1 MTDVINDLQGKSIAV
16 YCASSSAVS
25 EVYFEAA
32 RKLGGLIGR
41 SGATL
46 VYGGTNIGLMG
57 EVADAVINA
66 GGKACGVITVLLN
79 QVGIAHPK
87 LDELI
92 VTDGMRE
99 RKAAMEQRADGF
111 ITLPGGYGTLEE
123 IFEILTLKQLGIL
136 QKPVVLLNTNNYYS
150 PLLELLQNAADQHF
164 MKPANL
170 SLLKVVNTP
179 EEALDYIA
187 NYVAGPYE
195 PKWVL
200 PRASQSKAGEVPGLE

>member
-1 MTDVINDLQGKSIAV
+1 MIDGLQGKSIAV
-16 YCASSSAVS
+16 YCASSSAVGK
-25 EVYFEAA
+25 VYFEAA
-32 RKLGGLIGR
+32 RELGNLMGQ

-57 EVADAVINA
+57 EVADAVVNS
-66 GGKACGVITVLLN
+66 GGKTCGVITVLLN

-99 RKAAMEQRADGF
+99 RKATMEQRADAF

-136 QKPVVLLNTNNYYS
+136 QKPVILLNTNNYYS
-150 PLLELLQNAADQHF
+150 PLLELLQSAADQHF
-164 MKPANL
+164 MKPGNL
-170 SLLKVVNTP
+170 SLLEVVNTP
-179 EEALDYIA
+179 QEALQYIA
-187 NYVAGPYE
+187 NYVPGAYE

-200 PRASQSKAGEVPGLE
+200 PRPSQSKDGEVPGTE

>member
-1 MTDVINDLQGKSIAV
+1 MMIDGLQGKAIAV

-32 RKLGGLIGR
+32 RELGRSLAE

-57 EVADAVINA
+57 AVADAVVSA
-66 GGKACGVITVLLN
+66 GGRTCGVITVLLN
-79 QVGIAHPK
+79 GVGIAHPK

-92 VTDGMRE
+92 VVDGMRE
-99 RKAAMEQRADGF
+99 RKAAMEQRADAF

-136 QKPVVLLNTNNYYS
+136 QKPIVLLNTNNYYAPIVDFLKDS
-150 PLLELLQNAADQHF
+150 AAQNF
-164 MKPANL
+164 MKPSNL
-170 SLLKVVNTP
+170 GFFELIDDPRS
-179 EEALDYIA
+179 ALEYIA
-187 NYVAGPYE
+187 GYVPGPFE

-200 PRASQSKAGEVPGLE
+200 PQPSQSLGGEVPGTE

>member
-1 MTDVINDLQGKSIAV
+1 MIDGLQGKSIAV
-16 YCASSSAVS
+16 YCASSSAVG

-32 RKLGGLIGR
+32 RELGRLMGENNT
-41 SGATL
+41 TL

-57 EVADAVINA
+57 EVADAVVNS
-66 GGKACGVITVLLN
+66 GGKTCGVITVLLN

-92 VTDGMRE
+92 VVDGMRE
-99 RKAAMEQRADGF
+99 RKAVMETRADAF

-136 QKPVVLLNTNNYYS
+136 QKPIVIINTNNYYA
-150 PLLELLQNAADQHF
+150 PLLELLRNAADQNF
-164 MKPANL
+164 MKPSNL
-170 SLLKVVNTP
+170 AFFELVDTP
-179 EEALDYIA
+179 EEALKYIA
-187 NYVAGPYE
+187 AYVPGPYE

-200 PRASQSKAGEVPGLE
+200 PRPSQSKAGEVPGME

>member
-1 MTDVINDLQGKSIAV
+1 MMIEGLQGKSIAV
-16 YCASSSAVS
+16 YCASSSAVG
-25 EVYFEAA
+25 EVYFKVA
-32 RKLGGLIGR
+32 RQLGRALAE

-57 EVADAVINA
+57 EVADAVVTA
-66 GGKACGVITVLLN
+66 GGKTCGVITVLLN

-92 VTDGMRE
+92 VVDGMRE
-99 RKAAMEQRADGF
+99 RKAAMEQRADAF

-136 QKPVVLLNTNNYYS
+136 QKPIVLLNTNNYYA
-150 PLLELLQNAADQHF
+150 PIVEFLRNAAAQNF
-164 MKPANL
+164 MKPSNL
-170 SLLKVVNTP
+170 NFFELVETP
-179 EEALDYIA
+179 QAALEYISS
-187 NYVAGPYE
+187 YVPGPFE

-200 PRASQSKAGEVPGLE
+200 PRPSQSLAGEVPGTE

>member
-1 MTDVINDLQGKSIAV
+1 MIDGLQGKSIAV

-25 EVYFEAA
+25 QVYFEAA
-32 RKLGGLIGR
+32 RDLGNLIGQ
-41 SGATL
+41 SGVTL

-57 EVADAVINA
+57 EVADAVVNS
-66 GGKACGVITVLLN
+66 GGKTCGVITVLLN

-92 VTDGMRE
+92 ITDGMRE
-99 RKAAMEQRADGF
+99 RKAAMEQRADAF
-111 ITLPGGYGTLEE
+111 VTLPGGYGTLEE

-150 PLLELLQNAADQHF
+150 PLLELLQSAADQHF
-164 MKPANL
+164 MKPGNL
-170 SLLKVVNTP
+170 AFFEVVNTP
-179 EEALDYIA
+179 EEALKYIA
-187 NYVAGPYE
+187 GYVPGPYE

-200 PRASQSKAGEVPGLE
+200 PRPSQSKAGEVPGIE